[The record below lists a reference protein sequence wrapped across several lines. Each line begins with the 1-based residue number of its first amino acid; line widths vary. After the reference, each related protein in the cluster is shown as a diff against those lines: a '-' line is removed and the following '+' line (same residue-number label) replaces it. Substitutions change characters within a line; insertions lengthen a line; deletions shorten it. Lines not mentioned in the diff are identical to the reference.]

1 MQHVQ
6 ATLLTS
12 NDRNEMKLDL
22 LRQIGDLKQR
32 IETTDISSAAEAVDE
47 WGGAD
52 VIIQK
57 TLDPDIERWLGDQA
71 TVISLQ
77 STEPRRRA
85 VITKYSRELSWLF
98 YELGGVFFEEID
110 YASKY
115 DFYGRLAQ
123 SAIDYLASNE
133 EIQDAKGLLL
143 TVLNASKDFGGDSPF
158 A

>member
-1 MQHVQ
+1 MQHVL
-6 ATLLTS
+6 AALLTS

-32 IETTDISSAAEAVDE
+32 IETTDISMEARDAEE

-52 VIIQK
+52 VIIQQ
-57 TLDPDIERWLGDQA
+57 TLDADIEKWLGDQP

-98 YELGGVFFEEID
+98 CELGDVFSEEID

-115 DFYGRLAQ
+115 DFYGLLAQ
-123 SAIDYLASNE
+123 SDIDYLANNKNS
-133 EIQDAKGLLL
+133 QDARGLLL
-143 TVLNASKDFGGDSPF
+143 AVLNALRGFCEDESFG
-158 A
+158 